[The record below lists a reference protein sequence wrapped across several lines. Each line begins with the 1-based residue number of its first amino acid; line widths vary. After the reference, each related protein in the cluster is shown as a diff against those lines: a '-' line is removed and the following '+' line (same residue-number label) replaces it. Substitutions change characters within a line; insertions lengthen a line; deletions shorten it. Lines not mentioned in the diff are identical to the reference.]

1 MQGGRRR
8 NDGFGNEFTDPN
20 CAVETVD
27 CFPKAIVQFERIK
40 SENQT
45 ERYQELNFIGDVL
58 DSAMHTKTTV
68 IEKEAR
74 GCLLDEVLNR
84 KELYNPNRIIH
95 NSINN
100 NNNEEEEGED
110 VMEEERKFTYQ
121 QLNIMKS
128 TIENLY
134 QKYSLPPLSD
144 APLSQRLLGILRE
157 YYAD

>member
-1 MQGGRRR
+1 MDRWAWMIDFWMQGGRRR
-8 NDGFGNEFTDPN
+8 NDGSGNEFTDPN

-74 GCLLDEVLNR
+74 GLNLPSR
-84 KELYNPNRIIH
+84 NRR
-95 NSINN
+95 
-100 NNNEEEEGED
+100 EQVED
-110 VMEEERKFTYQ
+110 Q
-121 QLNIMKS
+121 
-128 TIENLY
+128 
-134 QKYSLPPLSD
+134 
-144 APLSQRLLGILRE
+144 
-157 YYAD
+157 